1 MYLTSSTL
9 AMDQEQLAG
18 VENAN
23 INSGE
28 SGSEAEQEEEEEQQE
43 QQETAQPQEE
53 QQQEKQQEQQPQ
65 QGSTYVN
72 QPVTSDA
79 LSGSLLSLIQK
90 NQTSSS
96 TGSDGSG
103 SDGPGEGSG
112 EGGGSGGGETG
123 NLPTEGGEEKTLNAE
138 QAKELFTT
146 SLRDCQVTEQDY
158 SFTISLT
165 EKGLRLGRYLL
176 WRHKVLNRFFCWLN
190 GSENQLRQVERVEHF
205 MEPETLRRL
214 EALMEH
220 LGVSEPAEPRDPS
233 VSFP

>member
-123 NLPTEGGEEKTLNAE
+123 NLPHRGRGRKDPERGAGQGAFHHQPPGLSGHGAGLFLYHFPDGKGAAAGRSPVYGVRERSPADGCHRGQSDSASGRGQQRLCHAEIPGQGE
-138 QAKELFTT
+138 
-146 SLRDCQVTEQDY
+146 
-158 SFTISLT
+158 
-165 EKGLRLGRYLL
+165 
-176 WRHKVLNRFFCWLN
+176 H
-190 GSENQLRQVERVEHF
+190 H
-205 MEPETLRRL
+205 RR
-214 EALMEH
+214 
-220 LGVSEPAEPRDPS
+220 
-233 VSFP
+233 